1 MDAHVAMTFLETTV
15 FAHEVQVITT
25 DDNGTL
31 HLVFAHDTGQDAAT
45 DSYISGPWALLVNV
59 STING
64 LAGEKK
70 IRLMIN

>member
-15 FAHEVQVITT
+15 FTHEVQIITT
-25 DDNGTL
+25 NDNGTL
-31 HLVFAHDTGQDAAT
+31 HFVFAHDTGQDAAT

-64 LAGEKK
+64 LVEEN
-70 IRLMIN
+70 RYD

>member
-15 FAHEVQVITT
+15 FTHEVQIITT
-25 DDNGTL
+25 NDNGTL
-31 HLVFAHDTGQDAAT
+31 HFVFADDTGQDAAT

-64 LAGEKK
+64 LVGEN
-70 IRLMIN
+70 RYD

>member
-15 FAHEVQVITT
+15 FTHEVQIITT
-25 DDNGTL
+25 NDNGTL
-31 HLVFAHDTGQDAAT
+31 HLVFADDTGQDAAT

-64 LAGEKK
+64 LVGEN
-70 IRLMIN
+70 RYD